1 MRTFRDAA
9 GATGAKRSTTIM
21 QAETPYAA
29 NLELAALTDD
39 ELRTRLAD
47 SRPWP

>member
-1 MRTFRDAA
+1 VLLFAPVAPGDA
-9 GATGAKRSTTIM
+9 RTTIM